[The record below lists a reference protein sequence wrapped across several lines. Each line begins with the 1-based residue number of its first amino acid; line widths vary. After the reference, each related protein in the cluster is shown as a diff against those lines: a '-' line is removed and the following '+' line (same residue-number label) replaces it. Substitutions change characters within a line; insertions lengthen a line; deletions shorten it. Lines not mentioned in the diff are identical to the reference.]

1 MSGLFNWAAPLF
13 GHFAD
18 RWSPDSVSDIAA
30 WLRPGLTAPCPEGC
44 RILDVGGGTGALATK
59 LAAELQTRVTVLD
72 PSPKMLRYIPDRAP
86 VDAVVGTAEA
96 MPFADDS
103 FDALIVTDAFHHFR
117 DQSGAVTEF
126 ARVVKPG
133 GTILLVE
140 LDPRG
145 AMQLLV
151 GLEKLLGEPG
161 AFLRPSQMCAFM
173 GERGVVGTCET
184 IKGPSYRFTGRV
196 SENTGAPL
204 AVPPPS
210 AAPEV
215 PDVADGL

>member
-1 MSGLFNWAAPLF
+1 MALFNWAAPLF

-18 RWSPDSVSDIAA
+18 RWSSESISEIAG
-30 WLRPGLTAPCPEGC
+30 WLRTSLNPPCPAGC

-117 DQSGAVTEF
+117 DQSGAVSEF
-126 ARVVKPG
+126 ARVVKSG
-133 GTILLVE
+133 GAIVVVE

-145 AMQLLV
+145 LMQV
-151 GLEKLLGEPG
+151 IVTAEKLLGEPG

-173 GERGVVGTCET
+173 GERGIVGTCAKM
-184 IKGPSYRFTGRV
+184 KGVSYRFTGI
-196 SENTGAPL
+196 
-204 AVPPPS
+204 
-210 AAPEV
+210 
-215 PDVADGL
+215 VA